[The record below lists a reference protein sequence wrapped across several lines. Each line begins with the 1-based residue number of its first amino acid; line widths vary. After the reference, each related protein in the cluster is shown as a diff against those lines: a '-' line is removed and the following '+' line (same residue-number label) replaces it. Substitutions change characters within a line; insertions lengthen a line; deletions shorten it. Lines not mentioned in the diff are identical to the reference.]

1 MAPATR
7 LTALA
12 PVTIEVQ
19 HRQQTA
25 GLHRVVAGV
34 GSVAQERDLDD
45 VGFGGFRGEQV
56 LGEGEGSSTGRE

>member
-1 MAPATR
+1 
-7 LTALA
+7 
-12 PVTIEVQ
+12 
-19 HRQQTA
+19 
-25 GLHRVVAGV
+25 VAGV